1 MNRLNY
7 LTFGGNAVEA
17 EDFEWLQ
24 NATRDAV
31 KEFLKG
37 FGINNTDSLIIY
49 GCEVTGGN
57 YSAGAVVLAGEILP
71 VQAGVLPTL
80 NPGEA
85 YQFQV
90 METPDPSGTE
100 PLESGG
106 TTNQYRIREAV
117 VVSAAPGTSLAL
129 DGKRLHDEE
138 DWVDLT
144 PINGCTS
151 ATAYGGA
158 IPQLSVRRTKR
169 KTLEVRG
176 WITIPEATSTSVLP
190 IAILPVGYRPVR
202 VVRFAAP
209 LRDVFAAPGSFD
221 KTTIVQI
228 NEVIIGTGF
237 LMNGE
242 IKVSGATGVP
252 ITSGQSATI
261 YLDGVQIP
269 LD

>member
-7 LTFGGNAVEA
+7 LTYGGNAVEA

-31 KEFLKG
+31 KEFIKG
-37 FGINNTDSLIIY
+37 FGINNIDSLIIY

-129 DGKRLHDEE
+129 DGKRLQDEE

-144 PINGCTS
+144 PINGASSS
-151 ATAYGGA
+151 AAYSGA
-158 IPQLSVRRTKR
+158 IPHISVRRTKR
-169 KTLEVRG
+169 KTLQFRG
-176 WITIPEATSTSVLP
+176 YVNVPETLLSTVLP
-190 IAILPVGYRPVR
+190 FTILPVGYRPSKLIR
-202 VVRFAAP
+202 VSAPFRDIHAASGM
-209 LRDVFAAPGSFD
+209 LD
-221 KTTIVQI
+221 KITILQI
-228 NEVIIGTGF
+228 NGASSGF
-237 LMNGE
+237 VQNGE
-242 IKVSGATGVP
+242 IMASTTAGVAATVGWDSV
-252 ITSGQSATI
+252 I
-261 YLDGVQIP
+261 YLDGIEVP